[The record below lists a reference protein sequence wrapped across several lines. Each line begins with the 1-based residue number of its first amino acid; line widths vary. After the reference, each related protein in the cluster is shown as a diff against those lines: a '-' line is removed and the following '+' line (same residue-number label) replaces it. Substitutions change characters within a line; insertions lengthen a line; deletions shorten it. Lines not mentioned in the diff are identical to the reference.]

1 MHPQLDSA
9 TLNAFVQVADSGS
22 FSIAAEKLFLTQSAV
37 SKRIAHLEEQVDCR
51 LFDRIGRRITLTEA
65 GRTLLPQAQK
75 ILHALEDAALSL
87 QNLSGEVTGSLSL
100 AASHHISLHRL
111 PPVLRDFSNRY
122 PGVELKLSF
131 DESEVAYD
139 HVLNGELELALI
151 TLAPSND
158 PRIHAEVLWIDSLHY
173 VVSTD
178 HPLAALKKPDLEAL
192 TRYPALLPAPN
203 TFTHQLV
210 KDQLS
215 EQGLKPNLGMSTNYL
230 DTIRMMVRIGL
241 GWSLLPETMI
251 DAGLTSLP
259 IASEPIPR
267 PLGVIYHR
275 DRTLSNAGR
284 ELVNLL
290 RDYKQ
295 RASLDPN

>member
-1 MHPQLDSA
+1 MSPQLDSA
-9 TLNAFVQVADSGS
+9 SLLAFVQVAASGS

-37 SKRIAHLEEQVDCR
+37 SKRISHLEEQVDCR

-65 GRTLLPQAQK
+65 GRTLLPQAQR

-87 QNLSGEVTGSLSL
+87 QNLSGDVSGALSV

-111 PPVLRDFSNRY
+111 PPVLRDFTTRY
-122 PGVELKLSF
+122 PRVELKLSF
-131 DESEVAYD
+131 DESEAAYD
-139 HVLNGELELALI
+139 NVLNGELELALI
-151 TLAPSND
+151 TLAPSSD
-158 PRIHAEVLWIDSLHY
+158 PRIHAETLWVDHLQY
-173 VVSTD
+173 VVSNE
-178 HPLAALKKPDLEAL
+178 HPLATLDQPNLEAL
-192 TRYPALLPAPN
+192 TRYPALLPAPT

-210 KDQLS
+210 RDQLS
-215 EQGLKPNLGMSTNYL
+215 EQGLTPNLGMSTNYL

-251 DAGLTSLP
+251 DDGLTRLP
-259 IASEPIPR
+259 ISRESILR
-267 PLGVIYHR
+267 PLGLIYHR

-290 RDYKQ
+290 RTY
-295 RASLDPN
+295 REPLT

>member
-1 MHPQLDSA
+1 MNPQLDNA
-9 TLNAFVQVADSGS
+9 TLQAFAQVADSGS

-65 GRTLLPQAQK
+65 GRTLLPQAHK

-87 QNLSGEVTGSLSL
+87 QNLSGEVAGPLSL

-131 DESEVAYD
+131 DESEAAYD
-139 HVLNGELELALI
+139 NVLNGELELALI
-151 TLAPSND
+151 TLAPSSD
-158 PRIHAEVLWIDSLHY
+158 PRIHAETLWVDHLQY
-173 VVSTD
+173 VVSSE
-178 HPLAALKKPDLEAL
+178 HPLAKLDRPNLEAL
-192 TRYPALLPAPN
+192 TRYPALLPAPT

-210 KDQLS
+210 RNQLS
-215 EQGLKPNLGMSTNYL
+215 EQGLKPNLGLSTNYL

-251 DAGLTSLP
+251 DDGLTRLP
-259 IASEPIPR
+259 ISKESIQR
-267 PLGVIYHR
+267 PLGLIYHR
-275 DRTLSNAGR
+275 DRTLSNAAR

-290 RDYKQ
+290 RRHKEPL
-295 RASLDPN
+295 A

>member
-1 MHPQLDSA
+1 MPPQLDSA
-9 TLNAFVQVADSGS
+9 TLQAFAQVADSGS

-87 QNLSGEVTGSLSL
+87 QNLSGEVAGTLSL

-111 PPVLRDFSNRY
+111 PPVLKEFSTRY
-122 PGVELKLSF
+122 PGVELKLRF
-131 DESEVAYD
+131 DESEVAYE

-158 PRIHAEVLWIDSLHY
+158 PRIHAEVLWVDSLHY
-173 VVSTD
+173 VVSED
-178 HPLAALKKPDLEAL
+178 HPLAILENPDLEAL
-192 TRYPALLPAPN
+192 NRYPALLPASN

-210 KDQLS
+210 KEQLS
-215 EQGLKPNLGMSTNYL
+215 EQGLKPNLGLSTNYL

-241 GWSLLPETMI
+241 GWSLLPETMV
-251 DAGLTSLP
+251 DKGLTILP

-267 PLGVIYHR
+267 PLGFIYHR

-295 RASLDPN
+295 NP